1 MTAPWVLPMVVAAMT
16 LTIGSVSAQH
26 QHSKPRQAMFPTRA
40 EAEAA
45 APEFGCSG
53 AHQMGEMWMVCSK
66 HGVSSP
72 HQGQ

>member
-1 MTAPWVLPMVVAAMT
+1 MTAPWVLPLVVAAMT
-16 LTIGSVSAQH
+16 LTTGSVRAQH
-26 QHSKPRQAMFPTRA
+26 DHSKPRQAMFPTRA

-53 AHQMGEMWMVCSK
+53 AHQMGEMWMVCAK
-66 HGVSSP
+66 HGASSP

>member
-1 MTAPWVLPMVVAAMT
+1 MTAPWVLPLVVAAMT
-16 LTIGSVSAQH
+16 LTAGSVRAQH
-26 QHSKPRQAMFPTRA
+26 DHSKPRQAMFPTRA

-53 AHQMGEMWMVCSK
+53 AHQMGEMWMVCAK
-66 HGVSSP
+66 HGASNP

>member
-1 MTAPWVLPMVVAAMT
+1 MTAPWVLPVVVVAIT
-16 LTIGSVSAQH
+16 LTTGSVSAQH
-26 QHSKPRQAMFPTRA
+26 QHSKPKQAMFPTRA

-66 HGVSSP
+66 HGSLTP
-72 HQGQ
+72 HQGE